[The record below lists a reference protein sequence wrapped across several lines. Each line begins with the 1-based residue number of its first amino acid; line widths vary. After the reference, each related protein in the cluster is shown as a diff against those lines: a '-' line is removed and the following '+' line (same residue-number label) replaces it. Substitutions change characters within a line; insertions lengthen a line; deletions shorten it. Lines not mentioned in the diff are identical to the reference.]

1 MLSQVREQTT
11 CSPFLS
17 ADNQAKII
25 YLHGFFVWP
34 LLYESKSKSK
44 NQKIKKSKNQ
54 KIKS

>member
-11 CSPFLS
+11 CSRFLS